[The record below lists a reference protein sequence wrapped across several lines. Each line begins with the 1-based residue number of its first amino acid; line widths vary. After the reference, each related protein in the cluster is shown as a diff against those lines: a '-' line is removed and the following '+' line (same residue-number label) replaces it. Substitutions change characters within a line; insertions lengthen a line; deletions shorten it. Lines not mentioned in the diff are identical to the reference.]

1 MGFPVEQFIIVKA
14 KEEVAAINQAIP
26 VKVHLTTSME
36 IDGNQDHFEFAES
49 GELIHLADHHHFL
62 RYVEHQQ
69 GQATPVQIAINGDQV
84 RLVRKGPRQ
93 TKLLFVENGETIS
106 KYQTEYGMIPLHVVC
121 DRLIQAIDQEE
132 NRGQLEVHYRLK
144 NNGQVLGTYRIK
156 LQFES

>member
-1 MGFPVEQFIIVKA
+1 
-14 KEEVAAINQAIP
+14 VAAINQAIP

>member
-1 MGFPVEQFIIVKA
+1 M
-14 KEEVAAINQAIP
+14 AAINQTIP

-36 IDGNQDHFEFAES
+36 IDGNQDHFEFAED
-49 GELIHLADHHHFL
+49 GELIHLTDNHHFL

-84 RLVRKGPRQ
+84 RLTRKGPRQ

-121 DRLIQAIDQEE
+121 DQLMQEINQEE